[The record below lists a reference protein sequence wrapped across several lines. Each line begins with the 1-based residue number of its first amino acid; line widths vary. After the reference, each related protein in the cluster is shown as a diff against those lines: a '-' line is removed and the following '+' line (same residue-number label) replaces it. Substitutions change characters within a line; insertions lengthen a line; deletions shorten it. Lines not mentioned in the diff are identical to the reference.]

1 MKFSD
6 PYSNI
11 EQLRVYEGMHVADF
25 GSSVGFYSLALAKK
39 VGPYGKVYAID
50 IQGEHLAKLKNE
62 AIHRG
67 CNNIEVI
74 QGNLEN
80 PSGSGLLAGSM
91 DRIVISNVLFQVD
104 DMFMIAEEARRVI
117 KPSGLIAVIDWVESF
132 NQIGPH
138 EDHIVSSEEVR
149 KVFEASGFEFVS
161 RLDAGSHHYG
171 FIFKPHRD
179 TI

>member
-11 EQLRVYEGMHVADF
+11 EQLQVHEGMQVADF
-25 GSSVGFYSLALAKK
+25 GSGVGFYSLVLAKK

-50 IQGEHLAKLKNE
+50 IQGDHLAKLKRE
-62 AIHRG
+62 AGHRG
-67 CNNIEVI
+67 YTNVEVI
-74 QGNLEN
+74 QSNLEN
-80 PSGSGLLAGSM
+80 PDGSGLLSASI
-91 DRIVISNVLFQVD
+91 DRLVISNLLFQVD
-104 DMFMIAEEARRVI
+104 DIYMVAEEARRVI
-117 KPSGLIAVIDWVESF
+117 KPSGLIAVIDWSESF

-138 EDHIVSSEEVR
+138 PDHVVAPNKIR
-149 KVFEASGFEFVS
+149 QAFEGSGFDFVS